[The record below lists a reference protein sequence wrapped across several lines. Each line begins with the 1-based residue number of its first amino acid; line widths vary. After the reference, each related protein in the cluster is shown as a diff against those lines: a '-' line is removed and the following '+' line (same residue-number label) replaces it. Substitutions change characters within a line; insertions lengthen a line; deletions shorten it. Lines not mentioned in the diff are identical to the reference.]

1 MAGAAGEPTQTSGAL
16 SGVSAMPGSSMSAPS
31 GASSPAVTE
40 QVELDAVAKAK
51 RWVVEN
57 VVASIA
63 IVLALLALILAWA
76 LRSPAERSE
85 SKVEQDPVTDS
96 PQAQAFKEK
105 LQGIDLSLDA
115 EPAASQPTAADS
127 TESTTAGS
135 AKQPDA
141 KV

>member
-1 MAGAAGEPTQTSGAL
+1 
-16 SGVSAMPGSSMSAPS
+16 MSAPS
-31 GASSPAVTE
+31 VASSPAVTN
-40 QVELDAVAKAK
+40 QVELDAVGKAK
-51 RWVVEN
+51 RWVVDN

-85 SKVEQDPVTDS
+85 SKVEQEPVTDS
-96 PQAQAFKEK
+96 PQALAFKEK

-115 EPAASQPTAADS
+115 EPATVEPTS
-127 TESTTAGS
+127 TEP
-135 AKQPDA
+135 AKQPDS